1 MKIQWS
7 KLSLQDRNGILDY
20 LADKNP
26 RAAVDLDLRIEKAV
40 EDLLEDHPNAGKT
53 GRVDGTRE
61 FFIPNTTY
69 VVVYQVSQSSIHI
82 LRVLHTSMMWP

>member
-1 MKIQWS
+1 MNIRWS
-7 KLSLQDRNGILDY
+7 TLSLQDRNGILEF

-26 RAAVDLDLRIEKAV
+26 SAAVDLDLRIESAV
-40 EDLLEDHPNAGKT
+40 EALLSDHPNAGKQ

-61 FFIPNTTY
+61 FVVPNTTY
-69 VVVYQVSQSSIHI
+69 VVVYQVSQTSIRI

>member
-1 MKIQWS
+1 MNIRWS
-7 KLSLQDRNGILDY
+7 TLSLQDRNGILDY

-26 RAAVDLDLRIEKAV
+26 SAAVDLDLRIETAV
-40 EDLLEDHPNAGKT
+40 EALLSDHPNAGKQ

-61 FFIPNTTY
+61 FVVPNTTY
-69 VVVYQVSQSSIHI
+69 VVVYQVSQTSIRI